1 MAKRIVPRF
10 ILALTLLTTLACTVF
25 VGGPEY
31 PSESVPVSAEA
42 RASLEQAM
50 AEALK
55 QSAKTGNFRVTITEI
70 QLTSLLAE
78 RLAAQTEPLFTDPQ
92 VFLRDGQMQIYGRAV
107 RGPFTANIRIAL
119 EVGVDESGKPTIR
132 MVSADFGP
140 LLIPTGLQD
149 FFASLLEE
157 AFTGPVG
164 PIATGIRLTEIRI
177 ENGLMTLSGRVR

>member
-1 MAKRIVPRF
+1 MAKKIILRLV
-10 ILALTLLTTLACTVF
+10 LALTLLTMLACTVF

-31 PSESVPVSAEA
+31 PAESVPVSAEA

-55 QSAKTGNFRVTITEI
+55 QSTATGNFRVTITEV
-70 QLTSLLAE
+70 QLTSLLAK
-78 RLAAQTEPLFTDPQ
+78 RLAAQSEPLFTDPQ
-92 VFLRDGQMQIYGRAV
+92 VFLRDGQVQIYGRVV
-107 RGPFTANIRIAL
+107 RGPFIANVRIAL

-140 LLIPTGLQD
+140 LPIPAGLQE
-149 FFASLLEE
+149 FFAGLIEE

-164 PIATGIRLTEIRI
+164 PIATGIRLTEIRV